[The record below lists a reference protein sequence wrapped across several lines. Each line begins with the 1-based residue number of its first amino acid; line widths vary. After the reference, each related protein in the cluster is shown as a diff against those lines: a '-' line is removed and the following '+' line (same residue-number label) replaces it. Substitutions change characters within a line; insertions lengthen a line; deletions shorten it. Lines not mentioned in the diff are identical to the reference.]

1 MGLDLQ
7 TGLRLLTALL
17 NLAVAVLTG
26 ASLCRW
32 WLGRRAS
39 GWAEARRRPV
49 RTAALAGAVLALAA
63 NAMLLW
69 LESAAMAEVPVSQAA
84 QATWSMLSATHLG
97 FAWTIGMAGLA
108 VATAGALIRGDRSPA
123 PALLTLAAL
132 AGFWYTRS
140 MVSHAASEGDFSL
153 PLLADW
159 LHLGLVS
166 LWLGEVLL
174 AAAIMLKG
182 TGDMA
187 SADRRA
193 RAAYVASLSSSATFA
208 LAGIFVTGLYASW
221 RNLGGFERLLGNPYG
236 NTLAAKLLFVG
247 AAAMLGGFN
256 RFFVMPPWLAREA
269 AGHAAP
275 ERFPARFRH
284 ILWIEGFVLLVV
296 LVLAAWLAS
305 TPAPGEAM

>member
-7 TGLRLLTALL
+7 TVLRLLTVLL
-17 NLAVAVLTG
+17 NLAVAMLTG

-32 WLGRRAS
+32 WLGRLAS
-39 GWAEARRRPV
+39 GWAAARRRPV
-49 RTAALAGAVLALAA
+49 HTAALAGGVLALAA

-123 PALLTLAAL
+123 PALTLAAL

-166 LWLGEVLL
+166 LWLGDVLL
-174 AAAIMLKG
+174 AGAIMLKG
-182 TGDMA
+182 GGELTV
-187 SADRRA
+187 ADRRA

-236 NTLAAKLLFVG
+236 NTLVAKLLFVG

-256 RFFVMPPWLAREA
+256 RFFVMPPWLARES

-275 ERFPARFRH
+275 ERLPERFRH
-284 ILWIEGFVLLVV
+284 ILWIAGLVLLAV
-296 LVLAAWLAS
+296 LVLAAGLAS
-305 TPAPGEAM
+305 TPPPGEAM